1 MSFESAYKVEDVA
14 AIRVAPEEIDGTFRS
29 SSIGELSLHSYA
41 MDSRERSIPESHAA
55 LSHLGAAMFRSLSCA
70 RN

>member
-29 SSIGELSLHSYA
+29 SSIGELPPFLCDGFKGALYSGASRRPEPPRCSYV
-41 MDSRERSIPESHAA
+41 
-55 LSHLGAAMFRSLSCA
+55 
-70 RN
+70 

>member
-41 MDSRERSIPESHAA
+41 MDSRERSPESHAA

-70 RN
+70 RD